1 MFSKALST
9 AVKAIL
15 PYQPMSI
22 ATHTTGMGGER
33 QVTKCLKSLLIGCL
47 ITHQLLDPGPYFL
60 GWEYHTLSWPM
71 TQIRQLLSFEDTL
84 STAQRGA
91 EKRETL
97 LRMRKLRR
105 HVIFS

>member
-1 MFSKALST
+1 MT
-9 AVKAIL
+9 
-15 PYQPMSI
+15 
-22 ATHTTGMGGER
+22 R
-33 QVTKCLKSLLIGCL
+33 CLESLRVGCL

-91 EKRETL
+91 EKRKTL
-97 LRMRKLRR
+97 MRVRR
-105 HVIFS
+105 LGRAVVM